1 MSNFRESESLCENA
15 FASNGP
21 YWHLYTQGQDTPLI
35 FKTED
40 DFKFAMN
47 VICQAA
53 LEFKDIVIITFEIMG
68 NHLHL
73 LLSGEEE
80 DVMMLF
86 RHIRKRL
93 ATGLRADF
101 PQGLPRTFS
110 ASLKAVTSLNAMRN
124 TIAYINR
131 NGYVADQ
138 NHTPFSYPWGAGRFY
153 FNHFPITEKL
163 SEMKYVD
170 LRRMFRGRKPELPD
184 DFPVI
189 EGYVAPTAYCRIDFG
204 ESLFRNAHH
213 YFSLIYRNVEAFNE
227 MAVELGDI
235 EVNTDNELYSQMS
248 QIIRKKYG
256 AQSSRDIS
264 RAQRLE
270 LAGILHYQYRSSN
283 SQICRVLNLSQ
294 FEVDSLFPL
303 SAEKQR
309 GGLIGLNP

>member
-1 MSNFRESESLCENA
+1 MSNFRESESLCENT

-40 DFKFAMN
+40 DFEFAMN

-53 LEFKDIVIITFEIMG
+53 YEFKDVGVITFEIMG

-73 LLSGEEE
+73 LLSGGEE

-93 ATGLRADF
+93 TIGLRTDF

-153 FNHFPITEKL
+153 FNHFPITVKF
-163 SEMKYVD
+163 SDMKYLE
-170 LRRMFRGRKPELPD
+170 LRRVFRGRKPQLPED
-184 DFPVI
+184 YEI
-189 EGYVAPTAYCRIDFG
+189 IYGHISPTSYCKIDFG
-204 ESLFRNAHH
+204 EAMFRNAHH
-213 YFSLIYRNVEAFNE
+213 YFSHIYRNVEAFNE

-235 EVNTDNELYSQMS
+235 EVNTDNELYSQIN
-248 QIIRKKYG
+248 QVIRKKYG

-264 RAQRLE
+264 KAQRLE

-303 SAEKQR
+303 SADK
-309 GGLIGLNP
+309 

>member
-1 MSNFRESESLCENA
+1 MSNFRESESLCEST

-21 YWHLYTQGQDTPLI
+21 YWHLYTQGQNTPLI

-40 DFKFAMN
+40 DFEFAMN
-47 VICQAA
+47 VICQSAY
-53 LEFKDIVIITFEIMG
+53 EFKEVGIITFEIMG
-68 NHLHL
+68 NHLHM
-73 LLSGEEE
+73 LLSGGEE
-80 DVMMLF
+80 DIMMLF

-93 ATGLRADF
+93 SIGLRDEF

-110 ASLKAVTSLNAMRN
+110 DSLKPVTSLSAMRN

-153 FNHFPITEKL
+153 FNHFPITVKF
-163 SEMKYVD
+163 SDMKYLE
-170 LRRMFRGRKPELPD
+170 LRRVFRGRKPPLPED
-184 DFPVI
+184 YEVI
-189 EGYVAPTAYCRIDFG
+189 NGHISPTSYCKIDFG
-204 ESLFRNAHH
+204 ETLFRNAHH

-248 QIIRKKYG
+248 QIIRKKFG
-256 AQSSRDIS
+256 VQSSRDIS
-264 RAQRLE
+264 KAQRFE

-303 SAEKQR
+303 SAEKK
-309 GGLIGLNP
+309 IG

>member
-1 MSNFRESESLCENA
+1 
-15 FASNGP
+15 
-21 YWHLYTQGQDTPLI
+21 
-35 FKTED
+35 
-40 DFKFAMN
+40 
-47 VICQAA
+47 
-53 LEFKDIVIITFEIMG
+53 
-68 NHLHL
+68 
-73 LLSGEEE
+73 
-80 DVMMLF
+80 
-86 RHIRKRL
+86 
-93 ATGLRADF
+93 
-101 PQGLPRTFS
+101 
-110 ASLKAVTSLNAMRN
+110 MRN

-138 NHTPFSYPWGAGRFY
+138 SHTPFSYPWGAGRFY

-170 LRRMFRGRKPELPD
+170 LRRMFRGRKPDLPD
-184 DFPVI
+184 DFAVI

-248 QIIRKKYG
+248 QTIRKKYG

-264 RAQRLE
+264 KAQRLE

-303 SAEKQR
+303 SAEKQ
-309 GGLIGLNP
+309 I